1 MSIKNPW
8 ALAALAAVAV
18 GALAGAALAQIVR
31 LDLPQM
37 VAATDDA
44 VLGTIRASK
53 VFRTDGNGQGQ
64 VRELY
69 FTTLTIEG
77 RSLSS
82 DQPLIVDVTFPG
94 GILSPKEGSYNS
106 EAPAAAD
113 VQVGN
118 RVVAFFKHV
127 DDLGNGLST
136 NALYASHGGLY
147 RVFSA
152 RGEDVVQGR
161 GDGYAI
167 SRNWRLS
174 ELDQEITRL
183 AEQLRGRG
191 K

>member
-1 MSIKNPW
+1 MSIRNPW
-8 ALAALAAVAV
+8 ALAALAVT
-18 GALAGAALAQIVR
+18 ALAGAALAQIVR

-44 VLGTIRASK
+44 VLGTIRSSK
-53 VFRTDGNGQGQ
+53 VFRTDGNGPGQ

-77 RSLSS
+77 RSLST
-82 DQPLIVDVTFPG
+82 DQPLSVDVTFPG
-94 GILSPKEGSYNS
+94 GMLSPKEGAYNS

-113 VQVGN
+113 IQVGN

-127 DDLGNGLST
+127 DDLGNGLT
-136 NALYASHGGLY
+136 ANALYASHGGLY
-147 RVFSA
+147 RVYTA

-161 GDGYAI
+161 GNGYAI
-167 SRNWRLS
+167 SNNWRLS

-183 AEQLRGRG
+183 SEQRPGRG